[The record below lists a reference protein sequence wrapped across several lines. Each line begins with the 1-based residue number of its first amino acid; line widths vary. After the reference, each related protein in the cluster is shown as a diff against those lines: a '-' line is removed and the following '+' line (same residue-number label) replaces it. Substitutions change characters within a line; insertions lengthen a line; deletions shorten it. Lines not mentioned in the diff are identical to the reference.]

1 MCKFKLKKLKI
12 ISAFYVGIFNCILKR
27 ISNLLDI
34 SISNNTGLKKWEKT
48 KEEAV
53 IVKYLDT
60 VQNVFYINK
69 RNFYA
74 LLE

>member
-1 MCKFKLKKLKI
+1 MQIQIEKI
-12 ISAFYVGIFNCILKR
+12 KNNIRFLYVGSFNCILKS
-27 ISNLLDI
+27 ICNLLDI

-48 KEEAV
+48 EEEAV

-74 LLE
+74 HVE